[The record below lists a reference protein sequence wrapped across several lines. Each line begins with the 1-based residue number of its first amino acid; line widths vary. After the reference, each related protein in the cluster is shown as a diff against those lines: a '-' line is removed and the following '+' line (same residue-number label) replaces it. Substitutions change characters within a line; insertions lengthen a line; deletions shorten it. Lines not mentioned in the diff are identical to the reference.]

1 MAAGIIREIEKIWRF
16 NHEHHPRLALAIDG
30 QLSNWVYSE
39 TGELLFI
46 DTSTPLMR
54 INGQESLDPELLLK
68 SAPSFLRW
76 LIRWQF
82 LDDVMTRYY
91 DRRLVYTDLIANLF
105 KEQRADLVPQW
116 ISLINAETA
125 DKMEPLVLDEIKAYY
140 KEDKLIWR
148 LFLGLRRLD
157 RWIKTKLLG
166 KRYEFVL
173 PGKIKR

>member
-1 MAAGIIREIEKIWRF
+1 MA
-16 NHEHHPRLALAIDG
+16 
-30 QLSNWVYSE
+30 Y
-39 TGELLFI
+39 I
-46 DTSTPLMR
+46 DTSTPLMLE
-54 INGQESLDPELLLK
+54 NGREKLDPELLIQ

-105 KEQRADLVPQW
+105 KEQSPDLVDSW
-116 ISLINAETA
+116 IKAINTSTTNKMDAL
-125 DKMEPLVLDEIKAYY
+125 DKQEIEAYY

-148 LFLGLRRLD
+148 LFLGLRRID
-157 RWIKTKLLG
+157 RFIKNKLLG
-166 KRYEFVL
+166 QRYEFVL